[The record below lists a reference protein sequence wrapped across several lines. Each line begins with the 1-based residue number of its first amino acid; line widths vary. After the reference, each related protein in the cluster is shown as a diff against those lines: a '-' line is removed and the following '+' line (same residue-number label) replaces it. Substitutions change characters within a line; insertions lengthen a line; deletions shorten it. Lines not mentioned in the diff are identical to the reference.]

1 MIPYG
6 KHYIDE
12 NDIQAVVDVLRSDYL
27 TQGPIVEKFERAV
40 AQYVGVKYA
49 VAVSSGTA
57 ALHLANL
64 AADVGPGFSAVTSPI
79 TFVASANSILY
90 AGGKV
95 LFADIENDTVN
106 MSPESLEDIFETN
119 KNIKAVIPVH
129 FAGLPCDMEL
139 IAETARSHN
148 LKVIEDAAHA
158 LGGKYSNG
166 MRVGSCAYSDL
177 TVFSF
182 HPVKSITSGE
192 GGMVTTNSEDLY
204 RKLLRLRSHGITKL
218 DDSFQNPILARTSQ
232 SKNPWYYEMQE
243 LGYNYRLTD
252 FQCVLGI
259 SQMRRI
265 EKFMA
270 RRQALRN
277 QYLQAFSKHPLITPG
292 QALQFGQSANHI
304 FPVRIRFSEIQKSR
318 TEIMSK
324 LIEQGIVTQ
333 VHYIPIPLH
342 PFYQKR
348 GYGVADLPE
357 AMSYYEEALTLP
369 LYPSLGFREQE
380 RVIENLLKL
389 TS

>member
-6 KHYIDE
+6 KHSI
-12 NDIQAVVDVLRSDYL
+12 NTFDVLKVAWQMRTGAL
-27 TQGPIVEKFERAV
+27 TQGSKVEEFEREIAE
-40 AQYVGVKYA
+40 YVGVKYA
-49 VAVSSGTA
+49 VAVSSATAGLHISLLALELQEGTE
-57 ALHLANL
+57 
-64 AADVGPGFSAVTSPI
+64 VITTPI
-79 TFVASANSILY
+79 SFVASANAIVYSSL
-90 AGGKV
+90 KP
-95 LFADIENDTVN
+95 LFVDINRETLNLDN
-106 MSPESLEDIFETN
+106 SLVIDKLKSRTN
-119 KNIKAVIPVH
+119 INAIIPVH

-265 EKFMA
+265 ETFMA

-324 LIEQGIVTQ
+324 LMEQGIRTQ

-348 GYGVADLPE
+348 GYGVTDLPE

-369 LYPSLGFREQE
+369 LYPSLRFREQE
-380 RVIENLLKL
+380 RVIENLIKL